1 MSMGD
6 PALDSLPAPSWRHD
20 DPVAHTV
27 VERDLLNLDQTM
39 AGPMRNPHL
48 VGIASAMFLT
58 PPEIEALVAMDDAS
72 VRWDHLGAERIWH
85 AFLQANGAFYH
96 FDLARLHDEDG
107 PTVRLLRSGDEIPVV
122 TCDRS
127 TRKLT
132 MVLPIAIHGSDSA
145 FIQFPQVDR
154 QVLLEPGLLVISP
167 SFVHARMATDKATV
181 VEALVTFAVGPSFR

>member
-27 VERDLLNLDQTM
+27 VERDLLNLDQTA
-39 AGPMRNPHL
+39 AGSMSNPHL

-58 PPEIEALVAMDDAS
+58 PPEIEAFVAMDDAS

-107 PTVRLLRSGDEIPVV
+107 PTVRLLRSGDGIPVV

-132 MVLPIAIHGSDSA
+132 MMLPIAIHGSGGA
-145 FIQFPQVDR
+145 LVQFPQVDR
-154 QVLLEPGLLVISP
+154 EVLLVPGLLVISP
-167 SFVHARMATDKATV
+167 SFVDARLTMDEGTV
-181 VEALVTFAVGPSFR
+181 VDAMITFAVGPPFR